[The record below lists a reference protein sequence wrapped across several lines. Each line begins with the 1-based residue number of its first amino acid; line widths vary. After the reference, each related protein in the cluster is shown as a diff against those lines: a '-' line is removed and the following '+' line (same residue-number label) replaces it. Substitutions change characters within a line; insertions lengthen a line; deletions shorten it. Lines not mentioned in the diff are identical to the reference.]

1 MEIIPLLLV
10 IGSAFIHAF
19 WNMLAKKGRDT
30 LSFLWWSLIFGFAI
44 YSFFFFTFAYDHD
57 PIPSQGFMF
66 ILLSAIF
73 HSMYFTSLGVAY
85 YRGDLSLVYPIA
97 RSAPIFVLILA
108 IWFLGE
114 NLSLPGILGIL
125 TVVFGAYIIGFP
137 TFSVTHFVRP
147 IRLLKVLKDRSYQLA
162 WLTALII
169 SLYSVNDKV
178 GVRYVHP
185 FLYLYLVHMLT
196 CILFSPYVLMRKKAS
211 LFQELKEN
219 KSPIIL
225 GGIMIPSSYLLI
237 LYAMTMGNVSY
248 IVAVRQL
255 SIVFAV
261 LLGTLL
267 LKEKHGLVR
276 FLASLCIFSGVFLI
290 SYWG

>member
-1 MEIIPLLLV
+1 MEILPLLLV
-10 IGSAFIHAF
+10 IVSAFIHAF
-19 WNMLAKKGRDT
+19 WNMLAKKGGDT

-44 YSFFFFTFAYDHD
+44 YSFFFFIFAYHQA
-57 PIPSQGFMF
+57 PIPSRGFIF

-73 HSMYFTSLGVAY
+73 HAMYFTSLGVAY
-85 YRGDLSLVYPIA
+85 YRGDLSLVYPVA
-97 RSAPIFVLILA
+97 RSSPIFVLVAAIL
-108 IWFLGE
+108 FLRE
-114 NLSLPGILGIL
+114 SLSLPGIFGIL
-125 TVVFGAYIIGFP
+125 IVVFGAYIIGFP
-137 TFSVTHFVRP
+137 TFSATHFIRP
-147 IRLLKVLKDRSYQLA
+147 VTFLRDRSYQLA

-169 SLYSVNDKV
+169 SLYSVNDKL
-178 GVRYVHP
+178 GVRYVNP
-185 FLYLYLVHMLT
+185 FLYLYFVHMLT

-219 KSPIIL
+219 KFPIIL

-261 LLGTLL
+261 LLGTFL
-267 LKEKHGLVR
+267 LKEEHGLLR
-276 FLASLCIFSGVFLI
+276 FLASLCIFSGVLLI
-290 SYWG
+290 GYCG